1 MVRKHAMI
9 VRKEVKYMGANQKGM
24 NARSLVQCALF
35 AALMC
40 ILSPIAIPVG
50 PVPVTLGIF
59 VVLLTAM
66 VLPWRRAAGAV
77 GVYLLIGLIGLPVF
91 SGGGA
96 GFGVLAGPTGGY
108 LWCYLPIV
116 MLAASLKQWCRGLP
130 GCLLALLLCYFTG
143 TWQFTALMDC
153 GWKYAL
159 SVCVY
164 PFLVFDLIKILL
176 AAILGGR
183 IRRRLETAELI

>member
-1 MVRKHAMI
+1 MAGEKSSMD
-9 VRKEVKYMGANQKGM
+9 
-24 NARSLVQCALF
+24 ARGLAQCALF

-66 VLPWRRAAGAV
+66 VLPWRRAACSV
-77 GVYLLIGLIGLPVF
+77 GVYLLIGAVGLPVF

-96 GFGVLAGPTGGY
+96 GFGVFAGPTGGY
-108 LWCYLPIV
+108 LWCYLPMAV
-116 MLAASLKQWCRGLP
+116 LAAAMKKWGEGIP

-153 GWKYAL
+153 SWNYAL
-159 SVCVY
+159 GVCVY
-164 PFLVFDLIKILL
+164 PFLVFDIIKILL
-176 AAILGGR
+176 AAILGKR
-183 IRRRLETAELI
+183 VRRRLEAAELI